1 MSDSDIYA
9 KENFESITEDP
20 AHSFAMEMGI
30 DPDFHT
36 FCMDQLEEEL
46 RMEESHIISSDKVG
60 DDFLVCSS

>member
-30 DPDFHT
+30 DPNFHT
-36 FCMDQLEEEL
+36 FCMYGSV
-46 RMEESHIISSDKVG
+46 RRRASDGRVTYNI
-60 DDFLVCSS
+60 F